1 MKFEKL
7 FSLFLN
13 LTLDTKV
20 LITEEGWEYY
30 ESNIKD
36 VYYELS
42 ERGIQWFYFEDGVL
56 VIKLKK
62 KEDR

>member
-20 LITEEGWEYY
+20 LITEDGWDYY

-42 ERGIQWFYFEDGVL
+42 GREIQCFYFEDGVL

>member
-1 MKFEKL
+1 MSFEKL
-7 FSLFLN
+7 FSLFVN
-13 LTLDTKV
+13 LTFDTKA
-20 LITEEGWEYY
+20 LITEEGCDYY

-42 ERGIQWFYFEDGVL
+42 EREIKWFYFEDGVL